1 MDTTTKKTSVFL
13 FPWLA
18 YGHISPFL
26 ELGYQLAKHN
36 FMVYLCSTPANLT
49 STRKKIGEGSSIQ
62 LVDLHLEEL
71 PNLPSK
77 YHTTNGLP
85 PHLMDTLKSAF
96 DSAELNFS
104 KILQTYKPDLLI
116 YDFMRPWPAEAASRL
131 NMPAV
136 QFIATSSAM
145 TSYMLHVYK
154 SPGSDFPFSEIY
166 YHDYERIHEEKLKIK
181 SVENDLVM
189 KSIERSTD
197 IILIKGFK
205 EIDGKYSD
213 YLSEI
218 AGKTVVQVGPLVQ
231 LPTRKDEN
239 SEIIQWLNKKAQ
251 GSTIFVSF
259 GSEYFLSKEDFEEI
273 AHGLMLA
280 DVNFIWV
287 VRFPVGEK
295 IRLEEELPSGFWEK
309 VGDRGKVV
317 EGWAPQSKILEH
329 SSIGG
334 FVSHCGWNSVNESMY
349 FGVPIIALPM
359 HLDQPVNAKLVEEI
373 GTGVEVMRN
382 TKGKLER
389 EEIAAVI
396 NHVVVK
402 KDGEPVRKKAKE
414 LKDTI
419 KMKGDKEI
427 VEMVKALKQILQD
440 KSGLF

>member
-1 MDTTTKKTSVFL
+1 
-13 FPWLA
+13 
-18 YGHISPFL
+18 
-26 ELGYQLAKHN
+26 
-36 FMVYLCSTPANLT
+36 
-49 STRKKIGEGSSIQ
+49 
-62 LVDLHLEEL
+62 
-71 PNLPSK
+71 
-77 YHTTNGLP
+77 
-85 PHLMDTLKSAF
+85 MDTLKSAF

-373 GTGVEVMRN
+373 GTGVEVVRNTKGRPEREEILADIGVEVVRNTKGKLEREEIVAGIGDEVMRN